1 MGSPQQFIL
10 GLKMKWTLCLL
21 CVASVAT
28 ALPARDKKAFSLFSV
43 VTFPNAECTTD
54 TTPAMIGICVT
65 AEECSNDGDVIAQA
79 QGNCASGFGVCCMRR
94 VEGNP
99 NAAITSGLTYVQSP
113 QFPQAVTALNPGG
126 GQAVA
131 AVNRAFNIMGGPNVC
146 QIRFDF
152 VTTQVIAPNG
162 DGDCANDEIS
172 VRTPR
177 QTAAQLGIGALC
189 GTLSNQHLIV
199 DVERGNNAM
208 AATLDINTDNTAA
221 PRMWKILVKCVECDS
236 VNMAPAGC
244 RQYFSD
250 ASGRFTSF
258 NGAREVA
265 GNAHNMIRDVDYA
278 ICFRQVPGFC
288 GVRLTQT
295 RDSPGDAPDSFELQ
309 QAAAAETTAE
319 VGTECTTQ
327 FIRVPDAALTVNDAG
342 AITPALPRRVC
353 GAFLNT
359 EGKATASGPVDN
371 CGYRISVF
379 AAGDTANG
387 ANEGFDL
394 MYAQIPC
401 PCGN

>member
-1 MGSPQQFIL
+1 MGSPQQFFI
-10 GLKMKWTLCLL
+10 GCKMKWTLCLL

-54 TTPAMIGICVT
+54 STPAMTGICVT

-152 VTTQVIAPNG
+152 VTTQVNAPDNA
-162 DGDCANDEIS
+162 GDCTTDEIS

-189 GTLSNQHLIV
+189 GTLTNQHLIV

-208 AATLDINTDNTAA
+208 AATLDINTANQAG
-221 PRMWKILVKCVECDS
+221 PRMWKILVKFVECDN

-244 RQYFSD
+244 RQYFTD

-265 GNAHNMIRDVDYA
+265 GNAHNMIRNVDYA

-295 RDSPGDAPDSFELQ
+295 RDSPGDAPDSFQLK
-309 QAAAAETTAE
+309 QAAAPAAAE
-319 VGTECTTQ
+319 VGTTCTAS
-327 FIRVPDAALTVNDAG
+327 FIRVPDAALTSNAAG
-342 AITPALPRRVC
+342 VITPALPGRVC
-353 GAFLNT
+353 GSVLNA
-359 EGKATASGPVDN
+359 EGGATAGGPVDN

-379 AAGDTANG
+379 ADGATANG